1 MALEPPHR
9 IIHDPPGEPALRP
22 SGRRQTPPR
31 PTSYGESALG
41 PEGLR
46 DFHIG
51 SHRPAGKT
59 APRQRR
65 PERPPVDMALA
76 DPDGLGLIA
85 PYMEPEPQVLEV
97 QLDDVAAGNV
107 DPSLGLAED
116 DVADIE
122 IEPHERG
129 IERIDIARAIE

>member
-1 MALEPPHR
+1 
-9 IIHDPPGEPALRP
+9 
-22 SGRRQTPPR
+22 
-31 PTSYGESALG
+31 
-41 PEGLR
+41 
-46 DFHIG
+46 
-51 SHRPAGKT
+51 
-59 APRQRR
+59 
-65 PERPPVDMALA
+65 VDMALA

-129 IERIDIARAIE
+129 IERIDIARAIEWAEQKTVPDILHRQHDAQPLRFGQDRAADHVAGARIDLAVGSIRPDHARNEKNRIRAHDPACL